1 MQTFSLNS
9 LSESFECDRG
19 TMVKALRD
27 VPADFEKS
35 KTRPEWKISTAA
47 RALEAH
53 RRSTGRADGQ
63 RNSRSRG
70 GHTDGTIDPRLQ
82 RHYDA
87 FDQADA
93 SMRRLTT
100 IDERREAAIGMGPQI
115 AQMDA
120 LQRQISLADGNDEE
134 LTELRSDRLFFLY
147 LRGLEGPCNWSMSEV
162 WEACDV
168 RE

>member
-9 LSESFECDRG
+9 LSESFEVDRG
-19 TMVKALRD
+19 TLVKALRD

-53 RRSTGRADGQ
+53 RRSTGRADRHPAG
-63 RNSRSRG
+63 RG
-70 GHTDGTIDPRLQ
+70 TREHTDGAIDPRLQ

-87 FDQADA
+87 FDSATA
-93 SMRRLTT
+93 AMRLLPTL
-100 IDERREAAIGMGPQI
+100 EARREAAINMGPQI
-115 AQMDA
+115 AKMDVT
-120 LQRQISLADGNDEE
+120 QRQISLADGNDEE

-147 LRGLEGPCNWSMSEV
+147 LRGFEGPCHWSMSEV
-162 WEACDV
+162 WAAVDV

>member
-19 TMVKALRD
+19 TLVKALRD
-27 VPADFEKS
+27 VPPDFEKS

-53 RRSTGRADGQ
+53 RRSTGRADRYRTG
-63 RNSRSRG
+63 RSRRE
-70 GHTDGTIDPRLQ
+70 HTDGTIDPRLQ
-82 RHYDA
+82 RHYEA

-93 SMRRLTT
+93 SMRRLKTV
-100 IDERREAAIGMGPQI
+100 EARRQAAIGMGPRI
-115 AQMDA
+115 AKMDA
-120 LQRQISLADGNDEE
+120 LQRQLSLDAGTDEE
-134 LTELRSDRLFFLY
+134 LTELRSDKLFFLY
-147 LRGLEGPCNWSMSEV
+147 LRGFEEPCAWSMSEV
-162 WEACDV
+162 WAAVDV

>member
-9 LSESFECDRG
+9 LSESFEVDRG
-19 TMVKALRD
+19 TLVKALRD

-53 RRSTGRADGQ
+53 RRSTGRADRHPAG
-63 RNSRSRG
+63 RG
-70 GHTDGTIDPRLQ
+70 TREHTDGTIDPRLQ
-82 RHYDA
+82 RHYDT

-93 SMRRLTT
+93 SMRRLKTV
-100 IDERREAAIGMGPQI
+100 EARRQAATSMGPQI
-115 AQMDA
+115 ATMDA
-120 LQRQISLADGNDEE
+120 LQRQISLENGVDQE
-134 LTELRSDRLFFLY
+134 LTDLRCDQLFFLC
-147 LRGLEGPCNWSMSEV
+147 LRRFETPCSWSQSETWAAV
-162 WEACDV
+162 DI

>member
-19 TMVKALRD
+19 TMVRALRD

-47 RALEAH
+47 QALDAH
-53 RRSTGRADGQ
+53 RHRTGRADRHSTG
-63 RNSRSRG
+63 RGSRENV
-70 GHTDGTIDPRLQ
+70 DGAIDPRLE

-93 SMRRLTT
+93 AMRQLKTV
-100 IDERREAAIGMGPQI
+100 EARREAAIGMGAQI

>member
-27 VPADFEKS
+27 VPPDFGKS
-35 KTRPEWKISTAA
+35 KTRPEWKISTAS

-53 RRSTGRADGQ
+53 RRTSSRVLPGPTEQVRA
-63 RNSRSRG
+63 NNE
-70 GHTDGTIDPRLQ
+70 IDPRLQ
-82 RHYDA
+82 QHYVM

-93 SMRRLTT
+93 SMRRLKTVE
-100 IDERREAAIGMGPQI
+100 ERRKAAIGMGPQI

>member
-19 TMVKALRD
+19 TLVKALRNI
-27 VPADFEKS
+27 PADFEKS

-47 RALEAH
+47 QALEAH
-53 RRSTGRADGQ
+53 RRSTGRAD
-63 RNSRSRG
+63 RHRTG
-70 GHTDGTIDPRLQ
+70 GSKREHTDGTIDPRLQ

-93 SMRRLTT
+93 SMRRLKTV
-100 IDERREAAIGMGPQI
+100 EARRQAAIGMGPQI
-115 AQMDA
+115 AKMDA
-120 LQRQISLADGNDEE
+120 LQRQISLDNGTDVE

-147 LRGLEGPCNWSMSEV
+147 LRGLEGPCDWSMSEV
-162 WEACDV
+162 WTACDV
-168 RE
+168 RG

>member
-27 VPADFEKS
+27 VPADFGKS
-35 KTRPEWKISTAA
+35 KTRPEWKISTAS

-53 RRSTGRADGQ
+53 RRSIGRVPA
-63 RNSRSRG
+63 RPTK
-70 GHTDGTIDPRLQ
+70 HTSASNETDPRLQ

-93 SMRRLTT
+93 SMRQLKTV
-100 IDERREAAIGMGPQI
+100 EARRQAAIGMGPLI
-115 AQMDA
+115 AKMDA
-120 LQRQISLADGNDEE
+120 LQRQVSLDNGNDEE

-147 LRGLEGPCNWSMSEV
+147 LRGFETPCSWSQSETWAAV
-162 WEACDV
+162 DV

>member
-19 TMVKALRD
+19 TLVKALRN

-53 RRSTGRADGQ
+53 RRSRGRADKHPAG
-63 RNSRSRG
+63 RSRSEQP
-70 GHTDGTIDPRLQ
+70 DLAIDPRMQ
-82 RHYDA
+82 RHYDV
-87 FDQADA
+87 FDTADA
-93 SMRRLTT
+93 AMRRLSTL
-100 IDERREAAIGMGPQI
+100 EARRRAAIGMGPQI

-120 LQRQISLADGNDEE
+120 LQRQLSLDNGIDQE
-134 LTELRSDRLFFLY
+134 LTDLRCDRIFFLY
-147 LRGLEGPCNWSMSEV
+147 LRGLEGPCSWSMSEV
-162 WEACDV
+162 WAAVDV